1 MQPPI
6 DQTAARMIAL
16 ECSVILAI
24 DPGTSKLG
32 WAVVSDDG
40 QPQAQGIWAAGN
52 WEAGLARLDGLEQ
65 IRTVVLGDG
74 TNRMNIEQGIARLL
88 PVARIAVVDEK
99 ESTVDAWEL
108 KRTEEAGSHLLRAL
122 KFMFMQLFKPVP
134 VDDYAAR
141 VLAQRYLA
149 GAGAK
154 GDGRSS
160 AG

>member
-1 MQPPI
+1 MQPDRCLI
-6 DQTAARMIAL
+6 DQMAASVIVLMS
-16 ECSVILAI
+16 SVILAI

-74 TNRMNIEQGIARLL
+74 TNRMNIEQGLKRLL
-88 PVARIAVVDEK
+88 PVAQFAVVDEK
-99 ESTVDAWEL
+99 ESTVDAWKL
-108 KRTEEAGSHLLRAL
+108 KRTEEAGSHPL
-122 KFMFMQLFKPVP
+122 KAVRFMFMQLFQPVP

-141 VLAQRYLA
+141 VLALRYLA
-149 GAGAK
+149 G
-154 GDGRSS
+154 GRR
-160 AG
+160 